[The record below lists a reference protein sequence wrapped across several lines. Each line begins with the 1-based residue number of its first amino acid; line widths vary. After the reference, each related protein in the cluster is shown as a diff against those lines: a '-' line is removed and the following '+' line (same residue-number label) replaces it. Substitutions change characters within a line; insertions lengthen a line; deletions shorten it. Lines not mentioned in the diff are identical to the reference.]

1 MPYAGQVDKTMG
13 ADTVGHLKLLLE
25 TELKRAREESN
36 LDIAMFL
43 GVDGRIFSSSIP
55 NQLAPRE
62 YRLLNLLKG
71 SLAHICNQLSGQNM
85 MMSVQQFEAG
95 TIIISGVGD
104 RAFLVF
110 LTSKPV
116 EITKMQTVL
125 ANVVKTSIVVRHLFE
140 SKPITPEV
148 LASYDEAVA
157 GELKRLTRILFVEK
171 FGETKEFKKN
181 KEIAQYLQ
189 SKLGPLVGPGP
200 LQEIVT
206 MAYNE
211 VGTTAPYMTSAHWE
225 RFLTI
230 LLDRLR
236 EIEGDSVAAKAEKE
250 WRAHLKQ
257 ILSSFVLCPCSEVF
271 DDRRCPRLSDRGHDR
286 EGRGRGRGRVLA
298 AGWRQPRGADGQ
310 GGVPRLDLLQCRGPG
325 GSDGLQHRGGSHAAH
340 GHGDHGRRRRRRR
353 VPVRDAPVLL
363 HTHDLPDALRRRTD
377 EPRGPG
383 RHGRVQRERPQ
394 HRRLQFLRLPRTV
407 PGGDREEP
415 RRRDAPRGICILVRV
430 RRRRPRQPVHPVDV
444 RGSPAGDGTLHVD
457 LALSLRARVARVREA
472 GRFVRARPSGGRGVL
487 QPQGPTDRGDLG
499 PHRPAHVPAGRC
511 RPHPRGRRRR
521 PVRAGRGRLG
531 RRDGPAP
538 GRTEARIPPEAGGDH
553 PHEARDAPPEPLR
566 RVAPGAGV
574 VRPDRAAAPRSSGTG
589 PVGTRQS
596 RSGPSIPCSVPASPC
611 RRAARWRLRREP
623 NRSRRSRPSP
633 LRHGRC
639 GSPPAIRPGGS

>member
-55 NQLAPRE
+55 NQLDPRE

-148 LASYDEAVA
+148 L
-157 GELKRLTRILFVEK
+157 
-171 FGETKEFKKN
+171 
-181 KEIAQYLQ
+181 
-189 SKLGPLVGPGP
+189 
-200 LQEIVT
+200 
-206 MAYNE
+206 
-211 VGTTAPYMTSAHWE
+211 
-225 RFLTI
+225 
-230 LLDRLR
+230 
-236 EIEGDSVAAKAEKE
+236 
-250 WRAHLKQ
+250 
-257 ILSSFVLCPCSEVF
+257 
-271 DDRRCPRLSDRGHDR
+271 DDRRRPRLPNRGHDR

-325 GSDGLQHRGGSHAAH
+325 GSDGLQHRGGGHAAH

-383 RHGRVQRERPQ
+383 RHGSVQRERPR

-407 PGGDREEP
+407 PGGDREERD
-415 RRRDAPRGICILVRV
+415 RRREPARVLPPRHPRLERRDEDLVQERRAGEYQRGPRPGAAPELRV
-430 RRRRPRQPVHPVDV
+430 R
-444 RGSPAGDGTLHVD
+444 
-457 LALSLRARVARVREA
+457 
-472 GRFVRARPSGGRGVL
+472 VRARP
-487 QPQGPTDRGDLG
+487 
-499 PHRPAHVPAGRC
+499 
-511 RPHPRGRRRR
+511 PRGAAQGGA
-521 PVRAGRGRLG
+521 VRC
-531 RRDGPAP
+531 PPTP
-538 GRTEARIPPEAGGDH
+538 GCRTAI
-553 PHEARDAPPEPLR
+553 
-566 RVAPGAGV
+566 
-574 VRPDRAAAPRSSGTG
+574 RS
-589 PVGTRQS
+589 
-596 RSGPSIPCSVPASPC
+596 
-611 RRAARWRLRREP
+611 W
-623 NRSRRSRPSP
+623 RSRRICSSKTSRERS
-633 LRHGRC
+633 
-639 GSPPAIRPGGS
+639 GSRV